1 MIAFTLWR
9 LGWRI
14 LAFVLRIRIK
24 FKIDFLQNLL
34 NQDRGIRELIHGQ
47 ILELRHAV
55 ANLVIPQV
63 LIYSERQT
71 SKKH

>member
-1 MIAFTLWR
+1 MIAFALWR

-14 LAFVLRIRIK
+14 LALVLSTGIK
-24 FKIDFLQNLL
+24 FKIDLLQNLL

-63 LIYSERQT
+63 LIYSKRQT